1 MKTKLIS
8 TILLLL
14 MSAAG
19 VFGDVLRVGSGAPY
33 STITSALA
41 TAKAGDEVWVSA
53 GTYREAELIIPPG
66 VSVYGGFSGSESKLT
81 ERNYTSNATILDGSG
96 IHRVATVSGLLDGF
110 TLRNG
115 RTGDNGGGVLIKAG
129 GTVSHCIAFANEAG
143 YDGGAV
149 FAEEGGT
156 VKNSLLTG
164 NRAGNDGAAISGDAG
179 YQAVNLTVAGN
190 DFTYKPEVK
199 KEITV
204 PASLTAGERL
214 DVAEPDITNP
224 DEVDPHGSTILVKG
238 WELDGHSIHMPYTV
252 TYADNGKKLR
262 FWAANAAGVGVS
274 NEATLTVTW
283 TVSSDVRLLTPRA
296 VCEGT
301 TLAGAGITVPVF
313 SLAPADGATYAWYI
327 DGTPVSGLDYVLQYT
342 DNGRLLTCEV
352 KNGDGSITGAT
363 TPAVRLAV
371 MKAPEI
377 LFDSK
382 ASLSIGDGEPLCL
395 PTPVVLSNGSD
406 LTAQGWKWTT
416 DGGATAHD
424 FNSCDKATAAMDGAT
439 VYYTAENACTAGTP
453 VTKDYITTLTVN
465 KPVGEF
471 LQTVTALCEGMPLGD
486 CISFDDGDNRGDYYI
501 GNTYLSVNGST
512 PGSFSTL
519 WADAKATL
527 LAAAH
532 HANVLRFSYNAG
544 RDERQMMLTVHA
556 VPAITSNPVA
566 PVSALCAGDAHTFA
580 VEASGDNLTYQWE
593 RSVNSTNGADGDWNN
608 VPGATT
614 ADCHFNA
621 DAAVYYRC
629 TVKATCADKSPAAS
643 DGKLT
648 SAAVKVIVEKAP
660 RITAQPISQT
670 VCGATGIDLEVAAT
684 DADHYEWYHNGTAT
698 GTNAAKLAGVTAGG
712 VYTCVV
718 SKAGGVCGGVN
729 SNPAMVTVAAV
740 PTVSL
745 GSSTGLTA
753 CQGDLV
759 TLPSPE
765 VETGGS
771 VIVPEKTG
779 WYLSTDAAQTPV
791 SSFIAGN
798 SDVTYHYKLTY
809 KCPADADATAETVLT
824 TTDGMPA
831 LSITVTPAP
840 TVGGTLRDVT
850 KNFGEKVLQSEVV
863 NGFALTGGTAQWL
876 LGGTPVTFGV
886 DGYKVSAA
894 DHEKLF
900 SCVVTNACGATA
912 TLEQSP
918 KGKLTVN
925 SLAIVTHPQSSTKCE
940 GEAASLTITTENATG
955 FQWYKDGI
963 KKDGK
968 VENTSNTHTLSLP
981 AVSTADA
988 GVYTCEVYGAGG
1000 LTLMS
1005 SPAVVTVNA
1014 KPQIVSSSQNVTV
1027 CKGSPVTLQVEAK
1040 GYDLQYS
1047 WQGITSG
1054 SSTVTVTPA
1063 ATTTYTCTVKN
1074 SCKPAGE
1081 TRSITVT
1088 VNTPVAITQQ
1098 PKDQNECTYAA
1109 ISVAATGTPTPG
1121 YKWYRNGAPAVA
1133 ADLTELTKAS
1143 TTPKTDGVFTCEVS
1157 NACGS
1162 VMSAAAVI
1170 RKKVA
1175 LGGGTLAADHTEVC
1189 PGESATLTVKDV
1201 TGEDAQYKWTSGS
1214 AGGTVVGNSATLT
1227 VSPTSATTYFCTVS
1241 NSCGP
1246 LLPAKQV
1253 AITMT
1258 ELPKTPTLTNGNSS
1272 SPDGTCEGDEVTLPV
1287 VNNKAAN
1294 GYWKLNDVPKGNIE
1308 KYKVHSADD
1317 KQVFR
1322 YVNVN
1327 ACGQEAVSTNT
1338 YTLNVKQPA
1347 RITQVITTSP
1357 VVFKS
1362 GAALDTKVTV
1372 PAANNAVPAKSKWT
1386 LNGTQVQLTKNV
1398 ALADDAARL
1407 TYSVDNGCTTGIGPG
1422 GVDET
1427 STMVRVWDEPAFS
1440 NTGSTSYVA
1449 AGRLGFAY
1457 AYPSAPTVAMNNCTL
1472 VSQGWVCEGGN
1483 ATAAFLNPAKAAEI
1497 GDNGKKIVWQVRYTI
1512 PGDNTTRYKNS
1523 PVMGTLS
1530 PWDVPTLAD
1539 NTGVIYAKQ
1548 GTAWTFPNAN
1558 ATGTNITIQPQTWVY
1573 GNTDGTDLQ
1582 PMPANANY
1590 ATQTKKIL
1598 YRKVEYTIPGS
1609 TKTITAYLPCR
1620 ILFPWREPVMDEVT
1634 PVKWDRMCNT
1644 LSYTDNGRP
1653 LTRVHCN
1660 MYECTLKEENWKAG
1674 TKVIKTTNKPNFYD
1688 DDGKAVT
1695 YNMTW
1700 VAPDGV
1706 TTGTISRTIATL
1718 ETYGLPSQPI
1728 LTVEPAAAGSEN
1740 VQVIGVSLFSTFKI
1754 TLTTPPTDRYGVC
1767 NVRYEGDR
1775 ILAAGDHDKNYTIN
1789 AVGTNKCGDQRGPAV
1804 AAPVNLETTSRGKAY
1819 YAAMSEGREA
1829 LWEGVQGTIV
1839 REWGEL
1845 WVCRVTTHNEIF
1857 QRRHM
1862 NWEQGHNAKHFTG
1875 ISKRLG
1881 VPEGCVAYWVH
1892 PMDDDA
1898 THAWVRYRKA
1908 DVKDTLWWELEART
1922 SSSPSSGTRLLDIL
1936 GQVTTP

>member
-1 MKTKLIS
+1 MKTKLFS
-8 TILLLL
+8 TILLLI

-41 TAKAGDEVWVSA
+41 TAKAGDEIWVSA
-53 GTYREAELIIPPG
+53 GTYREAELIIPSG
-66 VSVYGGFSGSESKLT
+66 VSVYGGFTGSESKLT

-149 FAEEGGT
+149 FAEEGAT
-156 VKNSLLTG
+156 VKNTLLTG
-164 NRAGNDGAAISGDAG
+164 NRAGNNGAAMSGDAG

-274 NEATLTVTW
+274 NEVAITVTW

-296 VCEGT
+296 VCAGT
-301 TLAGAGITVPVF
+301 TLAGAGITAPVF
-313 SLAPADGATYAWYI
+313 SPAPADGATYAWYI
-327 DGTPVSGLDYVLQYT
+327 DGVAIPDGLDYALQYT

-352 KNGDGSITGAT
+352 KNSDGSITGAT

-416 DGGATAHD
+416 DGGATSHD
-424 FNSCDKATAAMDGAT
+424 FNSCDKAASAMNGAT

-486 CISFDDGDNRGDYYI
+486 CISFDDGDNPGDYYI
-501 GNTYLSVNGST
+501 GNTYLSVDGST
-512 PGSFSTL
+512 QGSFSTL
-519 WADAKATL
+519 WADVKATL

-566 PVSALCAGDAHTFA
+566 PASALCAGDAHTLA
-580 VEASGDNLTYQWE
+580 VEASGDNPAYQWE
-593 RSVNSTNGADGDWNN
+593 RSVNSTDGADGDWSK

-614 ADCHFNA
+614 ADCHLSA
-621 DAAVYYRC
+621 DATAYYRC

-698 GTNAAKLAGVTAGG
+698 GANAAKLAGVTDAG

-718 SKAGGVCGGVN
+718 SKAGGVCGGVT
-729 SNPAMVTVAAV
+729 SAPALVTVAAI

-798 SDVTYHYKLTY
+798 SDVTYQYKLTY
-809 KCPADADATAETVLT
+809 KCPADADASAEKVLT

-840 TVGGTLRDVT
+840 TVSGTLRDVT
-850 KNFGEKVLQSEVV
+850 KNSGEKVLQSEVV

-955 FQWYKDGI
+955 FQWYKDGV
-963 KKDGK
+963 KTGGK

-1047 WQGITSG
+1047 WQGIAST

-1081 TRSITVT
+1081 TRTITVT

-1109 ISVAATGTPTPG
+1109 ISVAATGTPAPG
-1121 YKWYRNGAPAVA
+1121 YKWYKNGAAAAA

-1162 VMSAAAVI
+1162 VMSAAAVV
-1170 RKKVA
+1170 RKKAA
-1175 LGGGTLAADHTEVC
+1175 LTGGTIVADRTEVC

-1214 AGGTVVGNSATLT
+1214 AGGAVVGNSATLT

-1253 AITMT
+1253 AIAMT
-1258 ELPKTPTLTNGNSS
+1258 RLPETPTLKNGNSFS
-1272 SPDGTCEGDEVTLPV
+1272 AATTCEGDEVTLPV

-1294 GYWKLNDVPKGNIE
+1294 GYWKLNDVPKGNIT

-1317 KQVFR
+1317 KQVFK

-1347 RITQVITTSP
+1347 RITEVITTSP
-1357 VVFKS
+1357 VVFQV

-1372 PAANNAVPAKSKWT
+1372 PAANNADPAKSKWT
-1386 LNGTQVQLTKNV
+1386 LNGAPVKLTDNV
-1398 ALADDAARL
+1398 SLTDDAARL
-1407 TYSVDNGCTTGIGPG
+1407 TYSVDNGCTTGIGAG

-1427 STMVRVWDEPAFS
+1427 STTVRVWTEPTFS
-1440 NTGSTSYVA
+1440 NTGSTSYIA
-1449 AGRLGFAY
+1449 AGQLGFAY

-1472 VSQGWVCEGGN
+1472 VSQGWVYEGGN
-1483 ATAAFLNPAKAAEI
+1483 ATAAFLNPAEAAKI

-1558 ATGTNITIQPQTWVY
+1558 ATGTNITIKPQTWVY
-1573 GNTDGTDLQ
+1573 GNTDGLH
-1582 PMPANANY
+1582 PMPTTADY
-1590 ATQTKKIL
+1590 ATQSKKIL

-1620 ILFPWREPVMDEVT
+1620 ILFPWREPVMNNVT
-1634 PVKWDRMCNT
+1634 AVKWDRMCNT
-1644 LSYTDNGRP
+1644 KSYTDNGRP

-1674 TKVIKTTNKPNFYD
+1674 TKVIQTTDKPD
-1688 DDGKAVT
+1688 LKGDDGKAIT

-1700 VAPDGV
+1700 LDPQGN
-1706 TTGTISRTIATL
+1706 TGGTITRTIATL
-1718 ETYGLPSQPI
+1718 ETYTVPSKPI
-1728 LTVEPAAAGSEN
+1728 VKEAASGSAD
-1740 VQVIGVSLFSTFKI
+1740 VQVIGVKLINTY
-1754 TLTTPPTDRYGVC
+1754 TYTATDRYGICPVT
-1767 NVRYEGDR
+1767 EPAD
-1775 ILAAGDHDKNYTIN
+1775 ITLTAADHGKTYKVHATN
-1789 AVGTNKCGDQRGPAV
+1789 ACGSSSSSDLI
-1804 AAPVNLETTSRGKAY
+1804 VNLEMTSRVAAY
-1819 YAAMSEGREA
+1819 YAAIPRPFKA
-1829 LWEGVQGTIV
+1829 L
-1839 REWGEL
+1839 
-1845 WVCRVTTHNEIF
+1845 C
-1857 QRRHM
+1857 
-1862 NWEQGHNAKHFTG
+1862 TG
-1875 ISKRLG
+1875 IEATCLDVNGQLWGVLKTTAAEVLTRRGMWWTSPYAASMENYEIAKLMQSALG
-1881 VPEGCVAYWVH
+1881 VNGGMVVQSTKTVTWSNGKTENCCYCSGYSKG
-1892 PMDDDA
+1892 
-1898 THAWVRYRKA
+1898 TGGGYNSNQTGA
-1908 DVKDTLWWELEART
+1908 DEVVDV
-1922 SSSPSSGTRLLDIL
+1922 L
-1936 GQVTTP
+1936 GIVN